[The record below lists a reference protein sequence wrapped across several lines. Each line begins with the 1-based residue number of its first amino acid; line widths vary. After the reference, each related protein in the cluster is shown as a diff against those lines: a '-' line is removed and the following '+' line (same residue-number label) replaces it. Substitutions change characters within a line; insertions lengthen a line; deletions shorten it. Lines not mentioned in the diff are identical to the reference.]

1 MPAALNRRACRAMTR
16 VMNMAAIHDGSAS
29 LRLGCWVVLAAVL
42 SVVFSFALLREQ
54 ARRSWEIL

>member
-1 MPAALNRRACRAMTR
+1 
-16 VMNMAAIHDGSAS
+16 MNMAAIHDGSAS